1 MKTVP
6 QSNNVVKQVLKLVE
20 GHRAAFGQERVYL
33 RGMGL
38 VIGELLAFGQHRV
51 TDLLR
56 ALGCTQEDWS
66 AWYRVFQEPG
76 RFVEEEAGA
85 ILLRETLVEVGVEDL
100 YTVAIDSTSVARDS
114 QKMEGTSWLK
124 CPRNPAWMISIHRA
138 QRFLNGSW
146 LTPLVNGFSRA
157 IPLRFLPA
165 FTEKAVTK
173 AHEPQ
178 KEQVVGVEFVQ
189 WVRRQ
194 LDAAGRRVQII
205 LCLADGSY
213 DKVDFWLGLPGE
225 VVALVR
231 TAKNRALCFFPTAY
245 AGKGRRRVYG
255 DPAPAP
261 QDYLHHQVG
270 WKSVRLTVRGHSR
283 RMVYRVEGPF
293 LRRTMA
299 GVPLML
305 LCVRGQSWTRA
316 QRSKRR
322 QPCFYLVN
330 ARLKDGQWQLPLPVE
345 TLLAWAWQRWE
356 LEVVHREVKS
366 RFGLG
371 DKQCFH
377 PLAAVTSVQWSAWVY
392 ALLMLVGYRTYALAP
407 VSRLTAWQR
416 HPRRY
421 SLTTLLDQ
429 SRLELSTDPLFSP
442 LLSSSPRNW
451 LELEAFLSRFC
462 FALRDPLPPLPP

>member
-6 QSNNVVKQVLKLVE
+6 QREPLVKQVLKLVE
-20 GHRAAFGQERVYL
+20 VHRAAFGQERVYL

-38 VIGELLAFGQHRV
+38 VLGELLAFGQHRV
-51 TDLLR
+51 TDVLR
-56 ALGCTQEDWS
+56 GLGCTQEDWS

-76 RFVEEEAGA
+76 RFAEEKAGA
-85 ILLRETLVEVGVEDL
+85 ILLGQTLEKVSAEEL

-124 CPRNPAWMISIHRA
+124 CPRNPPWKISMHRA

-146 LTPLVNGFSRA
+146 LTPLTNGFSRA

-178 KEQVVGVEFVQ
+178 KEQVVGVTFVR
-189 WVRRQ
+189 WVRCQ
-194 LDAAGRRVQII
+194 LDAAGRRLQTL

-213 DKVDFWLGLPGE
+213 DKPDFWLGLPLG

-231 TAKNRALCFFPTAY
+231 TAKNRALCYFPTAY
-245 AGKGRRRVYG
+245 AGKGRRRLYG

-261 QDYLHHQVG
+261 QDYLHLKDG
-270 WKSVRLTVRGHSR
+270 WKTVRLTVRGHSR
-283 RMVYRVEGPF
+283 RVVYRVEGPF

-299 GVPLML
+299 TVPLML
-305 LCVRGQSWTRA
+305 LCVRGQYWTRA
-316 QRSKRR
+316 QRAKRR
-322 QPCFYLVN
+322 LPCFYLVN
-330 ARLKDGQWQLPLPVE
+330 TVYKDDHWQLPLPVE

-366 RFGLG
+366 IFGLG
-371 DKQCFH
+371 DKQCSH
-377 PLAAVTSVQWSAWVY
+377 PLAAVSSVQWSAWVY
-392 ALLMLVGYRTYALAP
+392 ALLMLVGYRTYSLTP
-407 VSRLTAWQR
+407 VPRLTAWQR

-421 SLTTLLDQ
+421 SLSSLLDQ
-429 SRLELSTDPLFSP
+429 CRLELTSDPSFSS
-442 LLSSSPRNW
+442 LLSPSPRNW
-451 LELEAFLSRFC
+451 LELEAVLSRFC
-462 FALRDPLPPLPP
+462 LALRHPLPPIPP